1 MSMEH
6 TNIKEYFDFSAD
18 LMDELH
24 DAIALI
30 NSAHVDCL
38 EDIELDLDEEGNNA
52 MRLLGMAARKL
63 QDVVTSLDQ
72 SSFVYTAK
80 MAANAA
86 TNSAVNEMAA

>member
-1 MSMEH
+1 MSVEH
-6 TNIKEYFDFSAD
+6 TSIKEYFDFSAD
-18 LMDELH
+18 LMDDLH

-38 EDIELDLDEEGNNA
+38 EDIELDLDEDGHNA

-63 QDVVTSLDQ
+63 QEVVTSLDQ

-80 MAANAA
+80 TAANSAA
-86 TNSAVNEMAA
+86 NEMAA